1 MKLTNVLLVGG
12 AIYIGYW
19 LLKKKPTIIDV
30 KPDILPKKE
39 EAKTIILNLNTNETP
54 KKVNTFYEDA
64 FVRDYNSSQ
73 MATVSPPLVT
83 IKNPF

>member
-1 MKLTNVLLVGG
+1 MKFTDILLVGG
-12 AIYIGYW
+12 GVFIGYW
-19 LLKKKPTIIDV
+19 LFKKKPTIIDV

-39 EAKTIILNLNTNETP
+39 QPKTIILNLNEP
-54 KKVNTFYEDA
+54 QKKVNTFYEDD
-64 FVRDYNSSQ
+64 FVKDYNSSQ

>member
-1 MKLTNVLLVGG
+1 MKLTDLFLIGG
-12 AIYIGYW
+12 TIYIGYW
-19 LLKKKPTIIDV
+19 LLKKNPKIIDV

-39 EAKTIILNLNTNETP
+39 QPKTIILNLNDTP
-54 KKVNTFYEDA
+54 KKVNTFYEDD